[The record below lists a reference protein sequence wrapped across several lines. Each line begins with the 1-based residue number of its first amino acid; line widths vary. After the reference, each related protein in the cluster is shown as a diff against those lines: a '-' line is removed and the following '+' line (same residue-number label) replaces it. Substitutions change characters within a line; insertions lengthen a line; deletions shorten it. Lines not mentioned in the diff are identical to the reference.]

1 MRLVTVVGAVWLGL
15 AGAARAD
22 TYPQIVVDRPL
33 VLLPGMTT
41 VDLGLDFPTYRYGTS
56 SNTALGRYKDLD
68 VVVDHAFGPVELGAR
83 FVDSFAGPFL
93 SLGGSTLAGPGVVT
107 FSAGLR
113 APIASSGL
121 DHDYG
126 ESVGYA
132 VVARVVPHLLRFDA
146 SVHLEAEQYSG
157 VDADGAPYSHHP
169 MAVEGSAGG
178 TVQLVDELSF
188 GVGVGVV
195 IPVVD
200 SGGASASPDVG
211 GSLMYVVD
219 QFDFYGH
226 ISASDL
232 FHTPRPYAGVGI
244 VARFGG

>member
-1 MRLVTVVGAVWLGL
+1 MRLVTVAGVVWLGL
-15 AGAARAD
+15 GGSARAE

-41 VDLGLDFPTYRYGTS
+41 VDLGIDFPTYRYGTS

-68 VVVDHAFGPVELGAR
+68 VVLDHAFGPVEVGAR
-83 FVDSFAGPFL
+83 FLDSFAGPFL
-93 SLGGSTLAGPGVVT
+93 SLAGIMLAGPGVVT
-107 FSAGLR
+107 FDAGLR
-113 APIASSGL
+113 APTASSGI

-126 ESVGYA
+126 QSVGYA

-146 SVHLEAEQYSG
+146 GVHLEAEQYSG
-157 VDADGAPYSHHP
+157 VNADGAYAHHP
-169 MAVEGSAGG
+169 MGMEVTAGG
-178 TVQLVDELSF
+178 TVQLVDELAF
-188 GVGVGVV
+188 AVGVGVG
-195 IPVVD
+195 IPILD
-200 SGGASASPDVG
+200 TNGASASPDVG
-211 GSLMYVVD
+211 GSLNYTID